1 METIGSVE
9 TPSKAIQPRKRQRH
23 WNDILA
29 PYLFVS
35 PFLLSFVLLFL
46 GPALYAL
53 VLSFFKYRGYGTA
66 TFVGLQNYTT
76 ILNYNV
82 FWIEL
87 GNVLF
92 YWVAHTIPMMVI
104 AFLLAVLVDSKLVIH
119 KRLFKPLIFMPQ
131 IVASVA
137 AALLFQNF
145 FGTHYGILNSLF
157 GLEIPWL
164 TDMSIARWPVVVL
177 LIWRGAGYWFVI
189 FLAGLSTIDPEV
201 MEAAKVDGASA
212 WQRLLHITIP
222 LMKNSF
228 IFAFVV
234 DAIVSLRLF
243 AEPNVLGGR
252 AGTLA
257 PVGMAPVLNLLV
269 ENIRTA
275 RFGQA
280 AAVGWLIFILI
291 AGVTWVQFR
300 VLGVNDRED

>member
-1 METIGSVE
+1 MDTTETIAPPNDAVKSRG
-9 TPSKAIQPRKRQRH
+9 KARN
-23 WNDILA
+23 WNDLLA

-35 PFLLSFVLLFL
+35 PFLLSFILLFL
-46 GPALYAL
+46 GPALYAF

-66 TFVGLQNYTT
+66 TFVGLKNYTT

-92 YWVAHTIPMMVI
+92 YWVAHTIPMMTI

-119 KRLFKPLIFMPQ
+119 KRIFKPLIFMPQ

-145 FGTHYGILNSLF
+145 FGTRYGILNSLL
-157 GLEIPWL
+157 GVEIPWL
-164 TDMSIARWPVVVL
+164 TDMSLARWPVVAL
-177 LIWRGAGYWFVI
+177 LVWRGAGYWFVI

-201 MEAAKVDGASA
+201 TEAAKVDGASS
-212 WQRLLHITIP
+212 WQRLTRITIP

-228 IFAFVV
+228 VFAFIV
-234 DAIVSLRLF
+234 DAIVTLRLF

-280 AAVGWLIFILI
+280 AAVGWLIFALI
-291 AGVTWVQFR
+291 AVVTFVQFR
-300 VLGVNDRED
+300 ILGVNDRED